1 MRAVCLGTEIDRRR
15 HLLAPSSLSASA
27 MTDGLRVRYC
37 LGRDFHQPAAA
48 AAAYFG
54 FGELEE
60 ALIHGGGVGVGV
72 DPGVITKND
81 VAQAKC
87 KFLFFFFF
95 IFLLCVSGVRTSR
108 VLCQKGS
115 SVSCDTGMHSATL
128 GETCLAFCAP
138 ACRFPFLC
146 KQTQCAYAAA
156 APACNGA
163 MPMPQTWRYL
173 FHFCCTVRI
182 PPD

>member
-1 MRAVCLGTEIDRRR
+1 
-15 HLLAPSSLSASA
+15 

-60 ALIHGGGVGVGV
+60 ALIHGGGGGV

-87 KFLFFFFF
+87 KFFFSFSFSSSSCVSPESGLLGYF
-95 IFLLCVSGVRTSR
+95 ARKARPFLATRAQRRTGRDMPRLLC
-108 VLCQKGS
+108 
-115 SVSCDTGMHSATL
+115 SCRL
-128 GETCLAFCAP
+128 
-138 ACRFPFLC
+138 PFLC
-146 KQTQCAYAAA
+146 KQA
-156 APACNGA
+156 N
-163 MPMPQTWRYL
+163 
-173 FHFCCTVRI
+173 TVCMCRSRTCM
-182 PPD
+182 